1 MFFKVNYCKPQRR
14 KTLANTRLKIL
25 LTVLIVSFFSV
36 SAVIGQ
42 IKNERKSISCEYLKV
57 VLDKLS
63 YDNQN
68 RLFQTKSGEL
78 LFVVFVISSGGGKS
92 NVKLARK
99 FKKGLD
105 DLLKVEEKYR
115 GLRYEIIE
123 GNPVKG
129 NGRFQVFFLD
139 EKQDYEFGNTIFSCS

>member
-1 MFFKVNYCKPQRR
+1 MSATFNIGNIKFLVI
-14 KTLANTRLKIL
+14 TIVL
-25 LTVLIVSFFSV
+25 LLFAGNVT
-36 SAVIGQ
+36 GQ
-42 IKNERKSISCEYLKV
+42 VKDERKSINCEYLKV

-78 LFVVFVISSGGGKS
+78 PFVVFVISSGGGKS
-92 NVKLARK
+92 NVRLARK

-115 GLRYEIIE
+115 SLRYEIIE
-123 GNPVKG
+123 GKPVKG